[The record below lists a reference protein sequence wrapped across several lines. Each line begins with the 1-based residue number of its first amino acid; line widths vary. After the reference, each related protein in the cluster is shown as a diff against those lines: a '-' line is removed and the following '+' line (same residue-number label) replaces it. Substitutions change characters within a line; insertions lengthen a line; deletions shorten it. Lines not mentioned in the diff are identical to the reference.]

1 MAKYS
6 TQMIEIYE
14 RTDNRDSLLKELRD
28 YLYAFR
34 QDDLVYVLK
43 LKAML
48 TPEEWTAERD
58 RLLNS
63 TTMRAQVY
71 SLLEQEQMYEELMQT
86 IEKNTDIH
94 ALERYERLLKKSYG
108 QRCLNVY
115 VTHLQDAMGR
125 ANNRKAY
132 WSVIQTL
139 KKVRKYPDG
148 KVVAKGLAD
157 CWRAKYPR
165 RTSMLDELSKAGF

>member
-1 MAKYS
+1 MATNPWKNMFPPHIW
-6 TQMIEIYE
+6 Q
-14 RTDNRDSLLKELRD
+14 RGVD
-28 YLYAFR
+28 YYR
-34 QDDLVYVLK
+34 
-43 LKAML
+43 
-48 TPEEWTAERD
+48 
-58 RLLNS
+58 
-63 TTMRAQVY
+63 
-71 SLLEQEQMYEELMQT
+71 
-86 IEKNTDIH
+86 
-94 ALERYERLLKKSYG
+94 
-108 QRCLNVY
+108 
-115 VTHLQDAMGR
+115 DAMGR